1 MGDTNKSDSRV
12 HKESGVSSTPAGN
25 TRLFHR
31 RAVRVAVIVCVVA
44 ALGAAVWLGPWRG
57 VTQRPAPASTSMTSL
72 QKLVAEK
79 EAAAKSNP
87 SDPDAQLALSDA
99 KSRLADEYL
108 TQKNYDEAEK
118 VLGGTSKLQQLQA
131 KAIVLEMK
139 GDKTGAIA
147 ALRQQ
152 IEYFKSL
159 PTTDTNYNQDISQVE
174 SKITSLEAQP

>member
-1 MGDTNKSDSRV
+1 
-12 HKESGVSSTPAGN
+12 
-25 TRLFHR
+25 
-31 RAVRVAVIVCVVA
+31 
-44 ALGAAVWLGPWRG
+44 
-57 VTQRPAPASTSMTSL
+57 
-72 QKLVAEK
+72 
-79 EAAAKSNP
+79 
-87 SDPDAQLALSDA
+87 
-99 KSRLADEYL
+99 LADEYL